1 MWLTAIAGRCVMTLT
16 DAEVE
21 RWKHDLDSGDKWREA
36 EAAEVLS
43 QSFSSDD
50 TDHII
55 TACDYLWREIDR
67 IGDFIELTYTIPRN
81 LAPQATLTLKGDHH
95 LVPLFRTCTQ
105 TMVGIT
111 IETAGISEAF
121 YVKRHREKLGPDGVW
136 THVLEL
142 VGVYDILNY
151 LVIWPSWYLPIQ
163 SQPFSHAIYAAPICT
178 AIESMAAEQSLRI
191 QSGMWE
197 FVNNFLSGNP
207 DVRSYFGT
215 VLQGLK
221 RDGKPSTILKTP
233 LYVVR
238 TGLLRDSSQ
247 VYVKTVRMQTVGQII
262 TEITAAYGVDVRVHL
277 WRPGDPQPD
286 QWANLEVPTYVMT
299 VRDRTQIEGPTK
311 SILDSAL
318 RLVVDVQGS
327 LLGNTLSPLL
337 NPDGKYA
344 PEGLY
349 IAPRLGINFV
359 MPYAMI
365 VTPDNV
371 ITEDGDVV
379 RERSPLVSCEIA
391 HNTPLGWQHII
402 GGKCVAG
409 ETLAHTAEGLIPVK
423 ELVGRTVL
431 TLSADGV
438 YRPAEWKTY
447 GEQQLYKVVFDNG
460 DHIFATDT
468 HEWVAVGR
476 NKRIATVD
484 LVGERIPRV
493 AHADRYGRQDYLAVD
508 GTSAV
513 VVRVEE
519 TDRYETVY
527 CCEEPVTNTWVA
539 GDGYLTSNS
548 PKWLNDLINAFFAY
562 VIDVAMIVIG
572 FTGVPSNLLDGFMN
586 DSFLAFQLI
595 EHYARRNSVGPYHPA
610 IEVFT
615 STNSAPYNVEA
626 LFQFIQV
633 LWNSRG
639 YTTAIATF
647 RGQNGPYKLGRDIFP
662 GALFILVY
670 ASRTKLYTDYIELVS
685 GKVNRNTRELTV
697 QMGDGKPL
705 EHPIAQIRR
714 NISETMA
721 AINVA
726 SLAPNSG

>member
-1 MWLTAIAGRCVMTLT
+1 MKLT
-16 DAEVE
+16 DTEVE
-21 RWKHDLDSGDKWREA
+21 RWKRDLDSGDKWREA

-43 QSFSSDD
+43 QSFSTDD

-142 VGVYDILNY
+142 VGIYDILNY

-197 FVNNFLSGNP
+197 FVNNALSFNP
-207 DVRSYFGT
+207 DVRAWFGT

-238 TGLLRDSSQ
+238 TGLLRDGSPL
-247 VYVKTVRMQTVGQII
+247 YVKTIRMTTVGQTI
-262 TEITAAYGVDVRVHL
+262 TEITPAYGVDVRVYL
-277 WRPGDPQPD
+277 WRPGMPQPD
-286 QWANLEVPTYVMT
+286 KWANLEVPTYVMT
-299 VRDRTQIEGPTK
+299 VKDRSQIEGPTK
-311 SILDSAL
+311 TILDSAI
-318 RLVVDVQGS
+318 RTVVDVQGS

-344 PEGLY
+344 PEGVY
-349 IAPRLGINFV
+349 IAPALGVDFV
-359 MPYAMI
+359 RPYAVL

-379 RERSPLVSCEIA
+379 RERSPLLSCEIA
-391 HNTPLGWQHII
+391 HTTPLGWQHII
-402 GGKCVAG
+402 GGK
-409 ETLAHTAEGLIPVK
+409 
-423 ELVGRTVL
+423 
-431 TLSADGV
+431 
-438 YRPAEWKTY
+438 
-447 GEQQLYKVVFDNG
+447 
-460 DHIFATDT
+460 
-468 HEWVAVGR
+468 
-476 NKRIATVD
+476 
-484 LVGERIPRV
+484 
-493 AHADRYGRQDYLAVD
+493 
-508 GTSAV
+508 
-513 VVRVEE
+513 
-519 TDRYETVY
+519 
-527 CCEEPVTNTWVA
+527 
-539 GDGYLTSNS
+539 S
-548 PKWLNDLINAFFAY
+548 PKWLNDFINAFFAY
-562 VIDVAMIVIG
+562 VIDVAQIVLG
-572 FTGVPSNLLDGFMN
+572 FTGVPSNLLDGFLN

-595 EHYARRNSVGPYHPA
+595 EHYVRRNSVGPYHPA

-615 STNSAPYNVEA
+615 STNSAPYNIEA

-662 GALFILVY
+662 GALMTLVY

-714 NISETMA
+714 NISEAMA

-726 SLAPNSG
+726 SLAPSSG

>member
-1 MWLTAIAGRCVMTLT
+1 MKLT
-16 DAEVE
+16 DAEIE
-21 RWKHDLDSGDKWREA
+21 RWKRDLDSGNKWREA

-50 TDHII
+50 TGI
-55 TACDYLWREIDR
+55 TLTVCDYLWRDIDR
-67 IGDFIELTYTIPRN
+67 VGDFIEFTWTTPRN
-81 LAPQATLTLKGDHH
+81 LAPQATLTVKSDHH
-95 LVPLFRTCTQ
+95 LVPVFRTCEQ
-105 TMVGIT
+105 TMVGILF
-111 IETAGISEAF
+111 ETDGISEAY
-121 YVKRHREKLGPDGVW
+121 YVKHHREKLDSKGVW

-142 VGVYDILNY
+142 VGIYDILNY

-178 AIESMAAEQSLRI
+178 AIEAMAAEQALRI

-197 FVNNFLSGNP
+197 FVNNALSFNP
-207 DVRSYFGT
+207 DVRAWFGT

-247 VYVKTVRMQTVGQII
+247 IYVKTVRMQTVGQII
-262 TEITAAYGVDVRVHL
+262 TEITPAYGVDVRIYL
-277 WRPGDPQPD
+277 WRPGMPQPD
-286 QWANLEVPTYVMT
+286 KWANLEVPTYVMT
-299 VRDRTQIEGPTK
+299 VKDRTQIEGPTK
-311 SILDSAL
+311 TILDSAI
-318 RLVVDVQGS
+318 RFVVDAQGS
-327 LLGNTLSPLL
+327 LLGDTLSPLL
-337 NPDGKYA
+337 NPDGKYS

-359 MPYAMI
+359 MPYAVI

-379 RERSPLVSCEIA
+379 RERSPLLSCEIV

-402 GGKCVAG
+402 GGK
-409 ETLAHTAEGLIPVK
+409 
-423 ELVGRTVL
+423 
-431 TLSADGV
+431 
-438 YRPAEWKTY
+438 
-447 GEQQLYKVVFDNG
+447 
-460 DHIFATDT
+460 
-468 HEWVAVGR
+468 
-476 NKRIATVD
+476 
-484 LVGERIPRV
+484 
-493 AHADRYGRQDYLAVD
+493 
-508 GTSAV
+508 
-513 VVRVEE
+513 
-519 TDRYETVY
+519 
-527 CCEEPVTNTWVA
+527 
-539 GDGYLTSNS
+539 S

-572 FTGVPSNLLDGFMN
+572 FAGVPSNLLDGFLN

-595 EHYARRNSVGPYHPA
+595 EHYTRRNSVGPYHPA

-615 STNSAPYNVEA
+615 ATNSAPYNVEA

-639 YTTAIATF
+639 YTTAIATI

-662 GALFILVY
+662 GALMTLVY
-670 ASRTKLYTDYIELVS
+670 ASRTKLFTDYIELVS
-685 GKVNRNTRELTV
+685 GKVTRTTRELTV

-705 EHPIAQIRR
+705 EHPIAQLRR
-714 NISETMA
+714 NWSEAMA

>member
-1 MWLTAIAGRCVMTLT
+1 MKLT

-21 RWKHDLDSGDKWREA
+21 RWKRDLDSGNKWREA

-43 QSFSSDD
+43 QSFSTDD

-178 AIESMAAEQSLRI
+178 AIESMAAEQALRI

-327 LLGNTLSPLL
+327 LLGDTLSPLL

-365 VTPDNV
+365 VTPDYV
-371 ITEDGDVV
+371 VTEDGDVV
-379 RERSPLVSCEIA
+379 RERSPLLSCEIA

-402 GGKCVAG
+402 GGK
-409 ETLAHTAEGLIPVK
+409 
-423 ELVGRTVL
+423 
-431 TLSADGV
+431 
-438 YRPAEWKTY
+438 
-447 GEQQLYKVVFDNG
+447 
-460 DHIFATDT
+460 
-468 HEWVAVGR
+468 
-476 NKRIATVD
+476 
-484 LVGERIPRV
+484 
-493 AHADRYGRQDYLAVD
+493 
-508 GTSAV
+508 
-513 VVRVEE
+513 
-519 TDRYETVY
+519 
-527 CCEEPVTNTWVA
+527 
-539 GDGYLTSNS
+539 S
-548 PKWLNDLINAFFAY
+548 PKWLNDFINAFFAY
-562 VIDVAMIVIG
+562 VIDVAQIVLG
-572 FTGVPSNLLDGFMN
+572 FTGVPSNLLDGFLN

-595 EHYARRNSVGPYHPA
+595 EHYVRRNSVGPYHPA

-615 STNSAPYNVEA
+615 STNSAPYNIEA

-662 GALFILVY
+662 GALMILVY

-685 GKVNRNTRELTV
+685 GKVNRSTRELTV

-705 EHPIAQIRR
+705 EHPIAQLRR
-714 NISETMA
+714 NWSEAMA
-721 AINVA
+721 AVNVV

>member
-1 MWLTAIAGRCVMTLT
+1 MKLT

-21 RWKHDLDSGDKWREA
+21 RWKRDLDSGDKWREA

-43 QSFSSDD
+43 QSFSTDD

-142 VGVYDILNY
+142 VGIYDILNY

-178 AIESMAAEQSLRI
+178 AIESMAAEQALRI

-197 FVNNFLSGNP
+197 FVNNALSLNP
-207 DVRSYFGT
+207 DVRAWFGT

-286 QWANLEVPTYVMT
+286 RWANLEVPTYVMT

-327 LLGNTLSPLL
+327 LLGDTLAPLL

-379 RERSPLVSCEIA
+379 RERSPLLSCEIA

-402 GGKCVAG
+402 GGK
-409 ETLAHTAEGLIPVK
+409 
-423 ELVGRTVL
+423 
-431 TLSADGV
+431 
-438 YRPAEWKTY
+438 
-447 GEQQLYKVVFDNG
+447 
-460 DHIFATDT
+460 
-468 HEWVAVGR
+468 
-476 NKRIATVD
+476 
-484 LVGERIPRV
+484 
-493 AHADRYGRQDYLAVD
+493 
-508 GTSAV
+508 
-513 VVRVEE
+513 
-519 TDRYETVY
+519 
-527 CCEEPVTNTWVA
+527 
-539 GDGYLTSNS
+539 S

-714 NISETMA
+714 NISEGMA
-721 AINVA
+721 AINVV

>member
-1 MWLTAIAGRCVMTLT
+1 MKLT
-16 DAEVE
+16 DTEIE
-21 RWKHDLDSGDKWREA
+21 QWKRDLDSGDKWREA

-43 QSFSSDD
+43 ESFSSDD
-50 TDHII
+50 TGI
-55 TACDYLWREIDR
+55 TLTVCDYLWRDVDR
-67 IGDFIELTYTIPRN
+67 VGDFIEFTWTTPRN
-81 LAPQATLTLKGDHH
+81 LAPQATLTVKADHH
-95 LVPLFRTCTQ
+95 LVPVFRTCEQ
-105 TMVGIT
+105 TMVGVLF
-111 IETAGISEAF
+111 ETDGISEAY
-121 YVKRHREKLGPDGVW
+121 YVKRHREKLDSNGVW

-142 VGVYDILNY
+142 VGIWDILNY

-178 AIESMAAEQSLRI
+178 AIEAMAAEQALRI

-197 FVNNFLSGNP
+197 FVNNALSFNP
-207 DVRSYFGT
+207 DVRAWFGT

-247 VYVKTVRMQTVGQII
+247 IYVKTVRMQTVGQII
-262 TEITAAYGVDVRVHL
+262 TEITPAYGVDIRVYL
-277 WRPGDPQPD
+277 WRPGMPQPD
-286 QWANLEVPTYVMT
+286 KWANLEVPTYVMT
-299 VRDRTQIEGPTK
+299 ALDRSQIEGPTK
-311 SILDSAL
+311 TILDSAI
-318 RLVVDVQGS
+318 RFVVDAQGS
-327 LLGNTLSPLL
+327 LLGNTLAPLL

-344 PEGLY
+344 PEGVY
-349 IAPRLGINFV
+349 IAPALGVNFV
-359 MPYAMI
+359 RPYAVI

-379 RERSPLVSCEIA
+379 RERSPLLSCEIA

-402 GGKCVAG
+402 GGK
-409 ETLAHTAEGLIPVK
+409 
-423 ELVGRTVL
+423 
-431 TLSADGV
+431 
-438 YRPAEWKTY
+438 
-447 GEQQLYKVVFDNG
+447 
-460 DHIFATDT
+460 
-468 HEWVAVGR
+468 
-476 NKRIATVD
+476 
-484 LVGERIPRV
+484 
-493 AHADRYGRQDYLAVD
+493 
-508 GTSAV
+508 
-513 VVRVEE
+513 
-519 TDRYETVY
+519 
-527 CCEEPVTNTWVA
+527 
-539 GDGYLTSNS
+539 S

-572 FTGVPSNLLDGFMN
+572 FTGVPSNLLDGFLN

-595 EHYARRNSVGPYHPA
+595 EHYTRRNSVGPYHPA

-615 STNSAPYNVEA
+615 STNSAPYNIEA

-639 YTTAIATF
+639 YTTAIATI

-662 GALFILVY
+662 GALMTLVY

-705 EHPIAQIRR
+705 EHPIAQLRR
-714 NISETMA
+714 NISEAMA
-721 AINVA
+721 AVNVV
-726 SLAPNSG
+726 SLAPSSG

>member
-1 MWLTAIAGRCVMTLT
+1 MKLT

-21 RWKHDLDSGDKWREA
+21 RWKRDLDSGDKWREA

-43 QSFSSDD
+43 QSFSTDD

-142 VGVYDILNY
+142 VGIYDILNY

-178 AIESMAAEQSLRI
+178 AIESMAAEQALRI

-197 FVNNFLSGNP
+197 FVNNALSLNP
-207 DVRSYFGT
+207 DVRAWFGT

-286 QWANLEVPTYVMT
+286 RWANLEVPTYVMT

-327 LLGNTLSPLL
+327 LLGDTLAPLL

-379 RERSPLVSCEIA
+379 RERSPLLSCEIA

-402 GGKCVAG
+402 GGK
-409 ETLAHTAEGLIPVK
+409 
-423 ELVGRTVL
+423 
-431 TLSADGV
+431 
-438 YRPAEWKTY
+438 
-447 GEQQLYKVVFDNG
+447 
-460 DHIFATDT
+460 
-468 HEWVAVGR
+468 
-476 NKRIATVD
+476 
-484 LVGERIPRV
+484 
-493 AHADRYGRQDYLAVD
+493 
-508 GTSAV
+508 
-513 VVRVEE
+513 
-519 TDRYETVY
+519 
-527 CCEEPVTNTWVA
+527 
-539 GDGYLTSNS
+539 S

-714 NISETMA
+714 NISEGMA

>member
-1 MWLTAIAGRCVMTLT
+1 MKLT

-21 RWKHDLDSGDKWREA
+21 RWKRDLDSGDKWREA

-43 QSFSSDD
+43 QSFSTDD

-142 VGVYDILNY
+142 VGIYDILNY

-197 FVNNFLSGNP
+197 FVNNALSFNP
-207 DVRSYFGT
+207 DVRAWFGT

-286 QWANLEVPTYVMT
+286 RWANLEVPTYVMT

-327 LLGNTLSPLL
+327 LLGDTLAPLL

-379 RERSPLVSCEIA
+379 RERSPLLSCEIA

-402 GGKCVAG
+402 GGK
-409 ETLAHTAEGLIPVK
+409 
-423 ELVGRTVL
+423 
-431 TLSADGV
+431 
-438 YRPAEWKTY
+438 
-447 GEQQLYKVVFDNG
+447 
-460 DHIFATDT
+460 
-468 HEWVAVGR
+468 
-476 NKRIATVD
+476 
-484 LVGERIPRV
+484 
-493 AHADRYGRQDYLAVD
+493 
-508 GTSAV
+508 
-513 VVRVEE
+513 
-519 TDRYETVY
+519 
-527 CCEEPVTNTWVA
+527 
-539 GDGYLTSNS
+539 S

-572 FTGVPSNLLDGFMN
+572 FTGVPSNLLDGFLN

-595 EHYARRNSVGPYHPA
+595 EHYTRRNSVGPYHPA

-662 GALFILVY
+662 GALMTLVY

-705 EHPIAQIRR
+705 EHPIAQLRR
-714 NISETMA
+714 NISEAMA
-721 AINVA
+721 AVNVV
-726 SLAPNSG
+726 SLSPNSG

>member
-1 MWLTAIAGRCVMTLT
+1 MKLT

-21 RWKHDLDSGDKWREA
+21 RWKRDLDSGNKWREA
-36 EAAEVLS
+36 EAAEVLAE
-43 QSFSSDD
+43 SFSSDD
-50 TDHII
+50 TDI
-55 TACDYLWREIDR
+55 TLTAHDYMWREIDR
-67 IGDFIELTYTIPRN
+67 IGDFIEFTWSTPRN
-81 LAPQATLTLKGDHH
+81 LAPQATLTVKADHH

-105 TMVGIT
+105 TMVGILF
-111 IETAGISEAF
+111 ETDGVSEAY

-142 VGVYDILNY
+142 VGIYDILNY

-178 AIESMAAEQSLRI
+178 AIESMAAEQALRI

-197 FVNNFLSGNP
+197 FVNNALSLNP
-207 DVRSYFGT
+207 DVRAWFGT

-247 VYVKTVRMQTVGQII
+247 IYVKTVRMQTVGQII
-262 TEITAAYGVDVRVHL
+262 QEITPAYGVDVRVHL

-286 QWANLEVPTYVMT
+286 RWANLEVPTYVMT

-311 SILDSAL
+311 TILDSAL

-327 LLGNTLSPLL
+327 LLGDTLAPLL
-337 NPDGKYA
+337 NPDGKYS

-365 VTPDNV
+365 VTPDYV
-371 ITEDGDVV
+371 VTEDGDVV
-379 RERSPLVSCEIA
+379 RERSPLLSCEIA

-402 GGKCVAG
+402 GGK
-409 ETLAHTAEGLIPVK
+409 
-423 ELVGRTVL
+423 
-431 TLSADGV
+431 
-438 YRPAEWKTY
+438 
-447 GEQQLYKVVFDNG
+447 
-460 DHIFATDT
+460 
-468 HEWVAVGR
+468 
-476 NKRIATVD
+476 
-484 LVGERIPRV
+484 
-493 AHADRYGRQDYLAVD
+493 
-508 GTSAV
+508 
-513 VVRVEE
+513 
-519 TDRYETVY
+519 
-527 CCEEPVTNTWVA
+527 
-539 GDGYLTSNS
+539 S

-595 EHYARRNSVGPYHPA
+595 EHYTRRNSVGPYHPA

-662 GALFILVY
+662 GALMILVY

-685 GKVNRNTRELTV
+685 GKVNRSTRELTV